1 MKYALLILLVGLAGC
16 SSGPKIMKKCIPA
29 QEPLFI
35 CEDI

>member
-1 MKYALLILLVGLAGC
+1 MRIILLFSLCLLAGC

-35 CEDI
+35 CEDL